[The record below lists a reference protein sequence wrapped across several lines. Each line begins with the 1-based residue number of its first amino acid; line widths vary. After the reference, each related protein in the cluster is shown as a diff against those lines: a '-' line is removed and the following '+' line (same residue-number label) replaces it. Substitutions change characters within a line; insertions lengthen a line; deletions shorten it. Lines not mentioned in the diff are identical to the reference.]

1 MQYNQSNPMDGKI
14 RKPRQ
19 GSVAK
24 AAVWM
29 AAAVVSLTACR
40 EDYILDEQEP
50 EWLGSSIYEYLQ
62 EEGCYSQFVRLIDDL
77 DYAEVL
83 RKTGSKTLFVVDDST
98 FNEFFKDNEWNVRD
112 YKDLSEAQKKLLLN
126 SNMLNNVYYTDMLG
140 RVEGPVEGKCLR
152 RTTALSVQDSV
163 ALVKA
168 SEMPATDYWDKAR
181 EKGHLLLMKDNTAS
195 PMVHFTNKFMQ
206 YNNITEEDFSI
217 IHNGQQRRSKDE
229 VFVNGVRIASAN
241 NKCKNGVVHR
251 LEKLTVPLVN
261 MAEAVNKNSLS
272 KEFARLLD
280 RFCAPYY
287 NAQATLDYQRLH
299 PGSEDSV
306 YVKRYFT
313 ARGQGN
319 EPFLN
324 TPADT
329 LALGTLN
336 FDPGWNRYE
345 ADAQTDMEED
355 MAVMFVPTDEVLE
368 TYWNEGGG
376 RFLKE
381 RYGTWDH
388 VPDRVL
394 DDLVSNHMK
403 QSFDASVPSKFYQ
416 VKNDGQVDMGVEMS
430 NVLRTQ
436 LCNNGVVYFTNRVYP
451 PVAYISVSA
460 PTLVN
465 DNMRVADWAIEE
477 LNFYAYLRSMDS
489 YYSFILP
496 TDEAFS
502 HYLDPISFAQGE
514 PEEWEFYYD
523 TKTGKVGAHVYEYDV
538 ETCSR
543 VREKRSIAPGNA
555 IIEDRLDDIMD
566 YHIIVDT
573 IENCQTGKV
582 FYQTKGKGTIVVR
595 PDNRVEGFD
604 FYGGY
609 QYENNSGVPVAA
621 GDIYDY
627 SLEGNGKTYVTD
639 VLMQAPQKSVYAAI
653 SEHAGTQDNPGP
665 FYEFFRLMTGSEDVF
680 YRDED
685 YSTVD
690 YAVKP
695 FNTYHYTV
703 YVPDNQ
709 SVRNAIKEGLP
720 DWDYVESERQRLDSL
735 NELGLLDEEFIIED
749 YIDSLSSIIT
759 KFVQYHIQDNSVFV
773 GGGTNSGSYETA
785 AMKITVESGKVVP
798 LYFYRLNVQADNNQI
813 AVTDAI
819 GQKHYVQTSD
829 PALYNILTR
838 DYLFDKK
845 DVSSSTQIETSS
857 FAVIHAIDGVLRFE

>member
-1 MQYNQSNPMDGKI
+1 MKGRQ
-14 RKPRQ
+14 RKVRQ
-19 GSVAK
+19 ARAWTLMMPIVVAI
-24 AAVWM
+24 VM
-29 AAAVVSLTACR
+29 LNACR

-50 EWLGSSIYEYLQ
+50 EWLGSSIYDYLKD
-62 EEGCYSQFVRLIDDL
+62 EGCYTQFIRLIDDL

-83 RKTGSKTLFVVDDST
+83 SKTGSKTLFVVNDST
-98 FNEFFKDNEWNVRD
+98 FGEFYRSNEWNVHK
-112 YKDLSEAQKKLLLN
+112 YEDLSSAQKKLLLN
-126 SNMLNNVYYTDMLG
+126 SNMLNNVYYTDMLA

-163 ALVKA
+163 ALITP
-168 SEMPATDYWDKAR
+168 SEMPSTDYWDKGRA
-181 EKGHLLLMKDNTAS
+181 KGYLLLMKDNTAS

-206 YNNITEEDFSI
+206 YNSITEEDFSV
-217 IHNGQQRRSKDE
+217 IHNGQKRRTKDE
-229 VFVNGVRIASAN
+229 VFVNGVRIVSAN

-251 LEKLTVPLVN
+251 LEMLTVPLVN
-261 MAEAVNKNSLS
+261 MAEAVNKNASS
-272 KEFARLLD
+272 SEFARLMD

-299 PGSEDSV
+299 PGSDDSV

-313 ARGQGN
+313 SRGQNN
-319 EPFLN
+319 EEFLN

-329 LALGTLN
+329 LALGSLD

-355 MAVMFVPTDEVLE
+355 MAVMFVPTNEVLDK
-368 TYWNEGGG
+368 YWNEGGG

-381 RYGTWDH
+381 RYGSWDN

-394 DDLVSNHMK
+394 DDLISNHMK

-430 NVLRTQ
+430 NVLSTQ
-436 LCNNGVVYFTNRVYP
+436 LCNNGVIYFTNRVYP

-523 TKTGKVGAHVYEYDV
+523 TKSGKVGARVYEYDV
-538 ETCSR
+538 ETGSR
-543 VREKRSIAPGNA
+543 VREKRTIAPGNA
-555 IIEDRLDDIMD
+555 VIEDRLDDIMD

-573 IENCQTGKV
+573 VENCQAGKV
-582 FYQTKGKGTIVVR
+582 YYQTKGKGTIVVR
-595 PDNRVEGFD
+595 PDSRVEGFD

-609 QYENNSGVPVAA
+609 QYENNEGVAVSS
-621 GDIYDY
+621 DNIYDY
-627 SLEGNGKTYVTD
+627 SLEGNGKTYVID

-653 SEHAGTQDNPGP
+653 SEHAGTQENPGP
-665 FYEFFRLMTGSEDVF
+665 FYEFFRLMAGSEDVF

-709 SVRNAIKEGLP
+709 SVRDAIAGGLP
-720 DWDYVESERQRLDSL
+720 DWDYVESEKQRLDSL
-735 NELGLLDEEFIIED
+735 DERGLLDENFVIED
-749 YIDSLSSIIT
+749 YIDSLSNVIT
-759 KFVQYHIQDNSVFV
+759 KFVQYHIQDNSVYV
-773 GGGTNSGSYETA
+773 GGGVRTGSYETA
-785 AMKITVESGKVVP
+785 AMKVMVEAEKIIP

-813 AVTDAI
+813 VVTDAI
-819 GQKHYVQTSD
+819 GQKHYVQTAD
-829 PALYNILTR
+829 PALYNILAR
-838 DYLFDKK
+838 DYLFNSK

-857 FAVIHAIDGVLRFE
+857 FAVIHAINGVLRFE

>member
-1 MQYNQSNPMDGKI
+1 
-14 RKPRQ
+14 
-19 GSVAK
+19 
-24 AAVWM
+24 
-29 AAAVVSLTACR
+29 
-40 EDYILDEQEP
+40 
-50 EWLGSSIYEYLQ
+50 
-62 EEGCYSQFVRLIDDL
+62 
-77 DYAEVL
+77 
-83 RKTGSKTLFVVDDST
+83 
-98 FNEFFKDNEWNVRD
+98 
-112 YKDLSEAQKKLLLN
+112 
-126 SNMLNNVYYTDMLG
+126 
-140 RVEGPVEGKCLR
+140 
-152 RTTALSVQDSV
+152 
-163 ALVKA
+163 
-168 SEMPATDYWDKAR
+168 
-181 EKGHLLLMKDNTAS
+181 MKDNTAS

-206 YNNITEEDFSI
+206 YNGITEEDFSV
-217 IHNGQQRRSKDE
+217 IHNGQKRRTQDE
-229 VFVNGVRIASAN
+229 VFVNGVRIVSAN

-261 MAEAVNKNSLS
+261 MAEAVNKNASS
-272 KEFARLLD
+272 SEFARLMD

-299 PGSEDSV
+299 PGSDDSV

-313 ARGQGN
+313 SRGQNN
-319 EPFLN
+319 EEFLN

-329 LALGTLN
+329 LALGSLD

-355 MAVMFVPTDEVLE
+355 MAVMFVPTNEVLDK
-368 TYWNEGGG
+368 YWNEGGG

-381 RYGTWDH
+381 RYGSWDN

-394 DDLVSNHMK
+394 DDLISNHMK

-430 NVLRTQ
+430 NVLSTQ
-436 LCNNGVVYFTNRVYP
+436 LCNNGVIYFTNRVYP

-489 YYSFILP
+489 YYRFILP

-523 TKTGKVGAHVYEYDV
+523 TKSGKVGARVYEYDV
-538 ETCSR
+538 ETGSR
-543 VREKRSIAPGNA
+543 VREKRTIAPGNA
-555 IIEDRLDDIMD
+555 VIEDRLDDIMD

-573 IENCQTGKV
+573 VENCQAGKV

-595 PDNRVEGFD
+595 PDSRVEGFD

-609 QYENNSGVPVAA
+609 QYENNEGVAVSS
-621 GDIYDY
+621 DNIYDY

-653 SEHAGTQDNPGP
+653 SEHAGTQENPGP
-665 FYEFFRLMTGSEDVF
+665 FYEFFRLMAGSEDVF

-709 SVRNAIKEGLP
+709 SVRDAIAGGLP
-720 DWDYVESERQRLDSL
+720 DWDFVESEKQRLDSL
-735 NELGLLDEEFIIED
+735 DEQGLLDENFVIED
-749 YIDSLSSIIT
+749 YIDSLSNVIT
-759 KFVQYHIQDNSVFV
+759 KFVQYHIQDNSVYI
-773 GGGTNSGSYETA
+773 GGGARFGSFETA
-785 AMKITVESGKVVP
+785 AMKVMVEAEKIIP

-813 AVTDAI
+813 VVTDAI
-819 GQKHYVQTSD
+819 GQKHYVQTAD
-829 PALYNILTR
+829 PALYNILAR
-838 DYLFDKK
+838 DYLFNSK

-857 FAVIHAIDGVLRFE
+857 FAVIHAINGVLRFE

>member
-1 MQYNQSNPMDGKI
+1 MKGRQ
-14 RKPRQ
+14 RKVRQ
-19 GSVAK
+19 ARAWTLMVPIVVAI
-24 AAVWM
+24 VM
-29 AAAVVSLTACR
+29 LNACR

-50 EWLGSSIYEYLQ
+50 EWLGSSIYDYLKD
-62 EEGCYSQFVRLIDDL
+62 EGCYTQFIRLIDDL

-83 RKTGSKTLFVVDDST
+83 SKTGSKTLFVVNDST
-98 FNEFFKDNEWNVRD
+98 FGEFYRSNEWDVHK
-112 YKDLSEAQKKLLLN
+112 YEDLSSAQKKLLLN
-126 SNMLNNVYYTDMLG
+126 SNMLNNVYYTDMLA

-163 ALVKA
+163 ARITP
-168 SEMPATDYWDKAR
+168 SEMPSTDYWDKGRA
-181 EKGHLLLMKDNTAS
+181 KGYLLLMKDNTAS

-206 YNNITEEDFSI
+206 YNGITEEDFSV
-217 IHNGQQRRSKDE
+217 IHNGQKRRTKDE
-229 VFVNGVRIASAN
+229 VFVNGVRIVSAN

-261 MAEAVNKNSLS
+261 MAEAVNKNASS
-272 KEFARLLD
+272 SEFARLMD

-313 ARGQGN
+313 SRGQNN
-319 EPFLN
+319 EEFLN

-329 LALGTLN
+329 LALGSLD

-355 MAVMFVPTDEVLE
+355 MAVMFVPTNEVLDK
-368 TYWNEGGG
+368 YWNEGGG

-381 RYGTWDH
+381 RYGSWDN

-394 DDLVSNHMK
+394 DDLISNHMK

-430 NVLRTQ
+430 NVLSTQ
-436 LCNNGVVYFTNRVYP
+436 LCNNGVIYFTNRVYP

-523 TKTGKVGAHVYEYDV
+523 TKSGKVGARVYEYDV
-538 ETCSR
+538 ETGSR
-543 VREKRSIAPGNA
+543 VREKRTIAPGNA
-555 IIEDRLDDIMD
+555 VIEDRLDDIMD

-573 IENCQTGKV
+573 VENCQTGKV

-595 PDNRVEGFD
+595 PDSRVDGFD

-609 QYENNSGVPVAA
+609 QYENNEGVAVPS
-621 GDIYDY
+621 DNIYDY

-639 VLMQAPQKSVYAAI
+639 VLMQAPQKSVYSAI
-653 SEHAGTQDNPGP
+653 SEHAGTQENPGP
-665 FYEFFRLMTGSEDVF
+665 FYEFFRLMAGSEDVF

-709 SVRNAIKEGLP
+709 SVRDAIAGGLP
-720 DWDYVESERQRLDSL
+720 DWDFVESEKQRLDSL
-735 NELGLLDEEFIIED
+735 DEQGLLDENFVIED
-749 YIDSLSSIIT
+749 YIDSLSNVIT
-759 KFVQYHIQDNSVFV
+759 KFVQYHIQDNSVYV
-773 GGGTNSGSYETA
+773 GGGARFGSFETA
-785 AMKITVESGKVVP
+785 AMKVMVEAEKIIP

-813 AVTDAI
+813 VVTDAI
-819 GQKHYVQTSD
+819 GQKHYVQTAD
-829 PALYNILTR
+829 PALYNILAR
-838 DYLFDKK
+838 DYLFNSK

-857 FAVIHAIDGVLRFE
+857 FAVIHAINGVLRFE

>member
-1 MQYNQSNPMDGKI
+1 MKGRQ
-14 RKPRQ
+14 RKVRQ
-19 GSVAK
+19 ARAWTLMMPIVVAI
-24 AAVWM
+24 VM
-29 AAAVVSLTACR
+29 LNACH

-50 EWLGSSIYEYLQ
+50 EWLGSSIYDYLKD
-62 EEGCYSQFVRLIDDL
+62 EGCYTQFIRLIDDL

-83 RKTGSKTLFVVDDST
+83 SKTGSKTLFVVNDST
-98 FNEFFKDNEWNVRD
+98 FGEFYRSNEWDVHK
-112 YKDLSEAQKKLLLN
+112 YEDLSSAQKKLLLN
-126 SNMLNNVYYTDMLG
+126 SNMLNNVYYTDMLA

-163 ALVKA
+163 SRITP
-168 SEMPATDYWDKAR
+168 SEMPSTNYWDKGRA
-181 EKGHLLLMKDNTAS
+181 KGYLLLMKDNTAS

-206 YNNITEEDFSI
+206 YNGITEEDFSV
-217 IHNGQQRRSKDE
+217 IHNGQKRRTKDE
-229 VFVNGVRIASAN
+229 VFVNGVRIVSAN

-261 MAEAVNKNSLS
+261 MAEAVNKNASS
-272 KEFARLLD
+272 SEFARLMD

-313 ARGQGN
+313 SRGQNN
-319 EPFLN
+319 EEFLN

-329 LALGTLN
+329 LALGSLD

-355 MAVMFVPTDEVLE
+355 MAVMFVPTNEVLDK
-368 TYWNEGGG
+368 YWNEGGG

-381 RYGTWDH
+381 RYGSWDN

-394 DDLVSNHMK
+394 DDLISNHMK

-430 NVLRTQ
+430 NVLSTQ
-436 LCNNGVVYFTNRVYP
+436 LCNNGVIYFTNRVYP

-523 TKTGKVGAHVYEYDV
+523 TKSGKVGARVYEYDV
-538 ETCSR
+538 ETGSR
-543 VREKRSIAPGNA
+543 VREKRTIAPGNA
-555 IIEDRLDDIMD
+555 VIEDRLDDIMD

-573 IENCQTGKV
+573 VENCQTGKV

-595 PDNRVEGFD
+595 PDSRIEGFD

-609 QYENNSGVPVAA
+609 QYENNEGVAVPS
-621 GDIYDY
+621 DNIYDY

-653 SEHAGTQDNPGP
+653 SEHAGTQENPGP
-665 FYEFFRLMTGSEDVF
+665 FYEFFRLMAGSEDVF

-709 SVRNAIKEGLP
+709 SVRDAIAGGLP
-720 DWDYVESERQRLDSL
+720 DWDFVESEKQRLDSL
-735 NELGLLDEEFIIED
+735 DERGLLDENFVIED
-749 YIDSLSSIIT
+749 YIDSLSNVIT
-759 KFVQYHIQDNSVFV
+759 KFVQYHIQDNSVYV
-773 GGGTNSGSYETA
+773 GGGVRFGSFETA
-785 AMKITVESGKVVP
+785 AMKVMVEAEKIIP

-813 AVTDAI
+813 VVTDAI
-819 GQKHYVQTSD
+819 GQKHYVQTAD
-829 PALYNILTR
+829 PALYNILAR
-838 DYLFDKK
+838 DYLFNSK

-857 FAVIHAIDGVLRFE
+857 FAVIHAINGVLRFE

>member
-1 MQYNQSNPMDGKI
+1 MKGRQ
-14 RKPRQ
+14 RKVRQ
-19 GSVAK
+19 ARAWSLMVPIVVAI
-24 AAVWM
+24 VM
-29 AAAVVSLTACR
+29 LNACR

-50 EWLGSSIYEYLQ
+50 EWLGSSIYDYLKD
-62 EEGCYSQFVRLIDDL
+62 EGCYTQFIRLIDDL

-83 RKTGSKTLFVVDDST
+83 SKTVSKTLFVVNDST
-98 FNEFFKDNEWNVRD
+98 FGEFYRSNEWNVHK
-112 YKDLSEAQKKLLLN
+112 YEDLSSAQKKLLLN
-126 SNMLNNVYYTDMLG
+126 SNMLNNVYYTDMLA

-152 RTTALSVQDSV
+152 RTMALSVQDSV
-163 ALVKA
+163 ARIIP
-168 SEMPATDYWDKAR
+168 SEMPSTDFWDKGR
-181 EKGHLLLMKDNTAS
+181 TKGYLLLMKDNTAS

-206 YNNITEEDFSI
+206 YNGITEEDFSV
-217 IHNGQQRRSKDE
+217 IHNGQKRRTKDE
-229 VFVNGVRIASAN
+229 VFVNGVRIVSAN

-261 MAEAVNKNSLS
+261 MAEAVNKNASS
-272 KEFARLLD
+272 SEFARLMD

-299 PGSEDSV
+299 PGSDDSV

-313 ARGQGN
+313 SRGQNN
-319 EPFLN
+319 EEFLN

-329 LALGTLN
+329 LALGSLD

-355 MAVMFVPTDEVLE
+355 MAVMFVPTNEVLDK
-368 TYWNEGGG
+368 YWNEGGG

-381 RYGTWDH
+381 RYGSWDN

-394 DDLVSNHMK
+394 DDLISNHMK

-430 NVLRTQ
+430 NVLSTQ
-436 LCNNGVVYFTNRVYP
+436 LCNNGVIYFTNRVYP

-523 TKTGKVGAHVYEYDV
+523 TKSGKVGARVYEYDV
-538 ETCSR
+538 ETGSR
-543 VREKRSIAPGNA
+543 VREKRTIAPGNA
-555 IIEDRLDDIMD
+555 VIEDRLDDIMD

-573 IENCQTGKV
+573 VENCQTGKV

-595 PDNRVEGFD
+595 PDSRVEGFD

-609 QYENNSGVPVAA
+609 QYENNEGVAVPS
-621 GDIYDY
+621 DNIYDY

-653 SEHAGTQDNPGP
+653 SEHAGTQENPGP
-665 FYEFFRLMTGSEDVF
+665 FYEFFRLMAGSEDVF

-709 SVRNAIKEGLP
+709 SVRDAIAGGLP
-720 DWDYVESERQRLDSL
+720 DWDFVESEKQRLDSL
-735 NELGLLDEEFIIED
+735 DERGLLDENFVIED
-749 YIDSLSSIIT
+749 YIDSLSNVIT
-759 KFVQYHIQDNSVFV
+759 KFVQYHIQDNSVYI
-773 GGGTNSGSYETA
+773 GGGARFGSFETA
-785 AMKITVESGKVVP
+785 AMKVMVEAEKIIP

-813 AVTDAI
+813 VVTDAI
-819 GQKHYVQTSD
+819 GQKHYVQTAD
-829 PALYNILTR
+829 PALYNILAR
-838 DYLFDKK
+838 DYLFNSK

-857 FAVIHAIDGVLRFE
+857 FAVIHAINGVLRFE

>member
-1 MQYNQSNPMDGKI
+1 MKGRQ
-14 RKPRQ
+14 RKVRQ
-19 GSVAK
+19 ARAWSLMVPIVVAI
-24 AAVWM
+24 VM
-29 AAAVVSLTACR
+29 LNACR

-50 EWLGSSIYEYLQ
+50 EWLGSSIYDYLKD
-62 EEGCYSQFVRLIDDL
+62 EGCYTQFIRLIDDL

-83 RKTGSKTLFVVDDST
+83 SKTGSKTLFVVNDST
-98 FNEFFKDNEWNVRD
+98 FGEFYRSNEWNVHK
-112 YKDLSEAQKKLLLN
+112 YEDLSSAQKKLLLN
-126 SNMLNNVYYTDMLG
+126 SNMLNNVYYTDMLA

-163 ALVKA
+163 ARIIP
-168 SEMPATDYWDKAR
+168 SEMPSTDFWDKGR
-181 EKGHLLLMKDNTAS
+181 TKGYLLLMKDNTAS

-206 YNNITEEDFSI
+206 YNGITEEDFSV
-217 IHNGQQRRSKDE
+217 IHNGQKRRTKDE
-229 VFVNGVRIASAN
+229 VFVNGVRIVSAN

-261 MAEAVNKNSLS
+261 MAEAVNKNASS
-272 KEFARLLD
+272 SEFARLMD

-299 PGSEDSV
+299 PGSDDSV

-313 ARGQGN
+313 SRGQNN
-319 EPFLN
+319 EEFLN

-329 LALGTLN
+329 LALGSLD

-355 MAVMFVPTDEVLE
+355 MAVMFVPTNEVLDK
-368 TYWNEGGG
+368 YWNEGGG

-381 RYGTWDH
+381 RYGSWDN

-394 DDLVSNHMK
+394 DDLISNHMK

-430 NVLRTQ
+430 NVLSTQ
-436 LCNNGVVYFTNRVYP
+436 LCNNGVIYFTNRVYP

-523 TKTGKVGAHVYEYDV
+523 TKSGKVGARVYEYDV
-538 ETCSR
+538 ETGSR
-543 VREKRSIAPGNA
+543 VREKRTIAPGNA
-555 IIEDRLDDIMD
+555 VIEDRLDDIMD

-573 IENCQTGKV
+573 VENCQTGKV

-595 PDNRVEGFD
+595 PDSRVEGFD

-609 QYENNSGVPVAA
+609 QYENNEGVAVPS
-621 GDIYDY
+621 DNIYDY

-653 SEHAGTQDNPGP
+653 SEHAGTQENPGP
-665 FYEFFRLMTGSEDVF
+665 FYEFFRLMAGSEDVF

-709 SVRNAIKEGLP
+709 SVRDAIAGGLP
-720 DWDYVESERQRLDSL
+720 DWDFVESEKQRLDSL
-735 NELGLLDEEFIIED
+735 DERGLLDENFVIED
-749 YIDSLSSIIT
+749 YIDSLSNVIT
-759 KFVQYHIQDNSVFV
+759 KFVQYHIQDNSVYI
-773 GGGTNSGSYETA
+773 GGGARFGSFETA
-785 AMKITVESGKVVP
+785 AMKVMVEAEKIIP

-813 AVTDAI
+813 VVTDAI
-819 GQKHYVQTSD
+819 GQKHYVQTAD
-829 PALYNILTR
+829 PALYNILAR
-838 DYLFDKK
+838 DYLFNSK

-857 FAVIHAIDGVLRFE
+857 FAVIHAINGVLRFE

>member
-1 MQYNQSNPMDGKI
+1 MKGRQ
-14 RKPRQ
+14 RKVRQ
-19 GSVAK
+19 ARAWSLMVPIVVAI
-24 AAVWM
+24 VM
-29 AAAVVSLTACR
+29 LNACR

-50 EWLGSSIYEYLQ
+50 EWLGSSIYDYLKD
-62 EEGCYSQFVRLIDDL
+62 EGCYTQFIRLIDDL

-83 RKTGSKTLFVVDDST
+83 SKTGSKTLFVVNDST
-98 FNEFFKDNEWNVRD
+98 FGEFYRSNEWNVHK
-112 YKDLSEAQKKLLLN
+112 YEDLSSAQKKLLLN
-126 SNMLNNVYYTDMLG
+126 SNMLNNVYYTDMLA

-163 ALVKA
+163 ARIIP
-168 SEMPATDYWDKAR
+168 SEMPSTDYWDKGR
-181 EKGHLLLMKDNTAS
+181 TKGYLLLMKDNTAS

-206 YNNITEEDFSI
+206 YNGITEEDFSV
-217 IHNGQQRRSKDE
+217 IHNGQKRRTKDE
-229 VFVNGVRIASAN
+229 VFVNGVRIVSAN

-261 MAEAVNKNSLS
+261 MAEAVNKNASS
-272 KEFARLLD
+272 SEFARLMD

-299 PGSEDSV
+299 PGSDDSV

-313 ARGQGN
+313 SRGQNN
-319 EPFLN
+319 EEFLN

-329 LALGTLN
+329 LALGSLD

-355 MAVMFVPTDEVLE
+355 MAVMFVPTNEVLDK
-368 TYWNEGGG
+368 YWNEGGG

-381 RYGTWDH
+381 RYGSWDN

-394 DDLVSNHMK
+394 DDLISNHMK

-430 NVLRTQ
+430 NVLSTQ
-436 LCNNGVVYFTNRVYP
+436 LCNNGVIYFTNRVYP

-523 TKTGKVGAHVYEYDV
+523 TKSGKVGARVYEYDV
-538 ETCSR
+538 ETGSR
-543 VREKRSIAPGNA
+543 VREKRTIAPGNA
-555 IIEDRLDDIMD
+555 VIEDRLDDIMD

-573 IENCQTGKV
+573 VENCQTGKV

-595 PDNRVEGFD
+595 PDSRVEGFD

-609 QYENNSGVPVAA
+609 QYENNEGVAVPS
-621 GDIYDY
+621 DNIYDY

-653 SEHAGTQDNPGP
+653 SEHAGTQENPGP
-665 FYEFFRLMTGSEDVF
+665 FYEFFRLMAGSEDVF

-709 SVRNAIKEGLP
+709 SVRDAIAGGLP
-720 DWDYVESERQRLDSL
+720 DWDFVESEKQRLDSL
-735 NELGLLDEEFIIED
+735 DERGLLDENFVIED
-749 YIDSLSSIIT
+749 YIDSLSNVIT
-759 KFVQYHIQDNSVFV
+759 KFVQYHIQDNSVYI
-773 GGGTNSGSYETA
+773 GGGARFGSFETA
-785 AMKITVESGKVVP
+785 AMKVMVEAEKIIP

-813 AVTDAI
+813 VVTDAI
-819 GQKHYVQTSD
+819 GQKHYVQTAD
-829 PALYNILTR
+829 PALYNILAR
-838 DYLFDKK
+838 DYLFNSK

-857 FAVIHAIDGVLRFE
+857 FAVIHAINGVLRFE

>member
-1 MQYNQSNPMDGKI
+1 MKGRL
-14 RKPRQ
+14 RKVQ
-19 GSVAK
+19 TSLWAMTFCVA
-24 AAVWM
+24 AT
-29 AAAVVSLTACR
+29 SLLTACH

-50 EWLGSSIYEYLQ
+50 EWLGNSIYDYLQ
-62 EEGCYSQFVRLIDDL
+62 EEGCYSQFIRLIEDL

-83 RKTGSKTLFVVDDST
+83 RKTGSKTLFVVNDSA
-98 FNEFFKDNEWNVRD
+98 FGEFYKSNEWNVRR
-112 YKDLSEAQKKLLLN
+112 YEDLSVAQKKLLLN

-163 ALVKA
+163 AWVTP
-168 SEMPATDYWDKAR
+168 SEMPATDFWDDAR
-181 EKGHLLLMKDNTAS
+181 AKGHILLMKDNTAS
-195 PMVHFTNKFMQ
+195 PMVHFTNKFMR
-206 YNNITEEDFSI
+206 YNSITEEDFAV
-217 IHNGQQRRSKDE
+217 IHNGQRRLSKDE
-229 VFVNGVRIASAN
+229 VFVNGVRIVSAN

-261 MAEAVNKNSLS
+261 MAEAVNKNAASS
-272 KEFARLLD
+272 EFARLMD

-287 NAQATLDYQRLH
+287 NEQATLDYQRLH
-299 PGSEDSV
+299 PGSDDSV
-306 YVKRYFT
+306 FVKRYFT
-313 ARGQGN
+313 GRGQN
-319 EPFLN
+319 NLEFLY

-329 LALGTLN
+329 LALGLLN

-345 ADAQTDMEED
+345 ADNQTDMEED
-355 MAVMFVPTDEVLE
+355 MGVMFVPTNEVLDL
-368 TYWNEGGG
+368 YWNEGGG

-381 RYGTWDH
+381 RYGTWEN

-394 DDLVSNHMK
+394 DDLISNHMK

-416 VKNDGQVDMGVEMS
+416 VKNDGQVDMGVDMR
-430 NVLRTQ
+430 NVLGTQ
-436 LCNNGVVYFTNRVYP
+436 LCNNGLVYFTDRVYP

-465 DNMRVADWAIEE
+465 DNMKIADWAIEQ

-496 TDEAFS
+496 TDEAFA

-523 TKTGKVGAHVYEYDV
+523 MKSGKVGAHVYEYDV
-538 ETCSR
+538 EGGFR
-543 VREKRSIAPGNA
+543 RNQKREIAPGNA

-573 IENCQTGKV
+573 VENCKMGKT
-582 FYQTKGKGTIVVR
+582 FYLTKGKGTIMVK
-595 PDNRVEGFD
+595 PDDGVGGFD
-604 FYGGY
+604 FFGGY
-609 QYENNSGVPVAA
+609 QYENRRGVAIPAD
-621 GDIYDY
+621 DIYDY

-639 VLMQAPQKSVYAAI
+639 FLMQAPQKSVYAAI
-653 SEHAGTQDNPGP
+653 REHAGTDENPGP
-665 FYEFFRLMTGSEDVF
+665 FYEFFRLMAGSENVF

-685 YSTVD
+685 YSTTD

-709 SVRNAIKEGLP
+709 SVRDAIAAGLP
-720 DWDYVESERQRLDSL
+720 DWHYVESEAARLDSL
-735 NELGLLDEEFIIED
+735 DALGLLDESFVKEN
-749 YIDSLSSIIT
+749 YIDSLSTVIT
-759 KFVQYHIQDNSVFV
+759 KFVQYHIQDNSVYV
-773 GGGTNSGSYETA
+773 GGGSNSGSYETA
-785 AMKITVESGKVVP
+785 AMKVSYEGDKVIP
-798 LYFYRLNVQADNNQI
+798 LYFYRLNVQADNSQI
-813 AVTDAI
+813 SVTDAI
-819 GQKHYVQTSD
+819 GVRHHVLTED
-829 PALYNILTR
+829 PSLYNILAR
-838 DYLFDKK
+838 DYLFNTK
-845 DVSSSTQIETSS
+845 DVSTSTQIETSS

>member
-1 MQYNQSNPMDGKI
+1 MKGRQ
-14 RKPRQ
+14 RKVRQ
-19 GSVAK
+19 ARAWTLIVPIVVAI
-24 AAVWM
+24 VM
-29 AAAVVSLTACR
+29 LNACR

-50 EWLGSSIYEYLQ
+50 EWLGSSIYDYLKD
-62 EEGCYSQFVRLIDDL
+62 EGCYTQFIRLIDDL

-83 RKTGSKTLFVVDDST
+83 SKTGSKTLFVVNDST
-98 FNEFFKDNEWNVRD
+98 FGEFYKSNEWNVHK
-112 YKDLSEAQKKLLLN
+112 YEDLSSAQKKLLLN
-126 SNMLNNVYYTDMLG
+126 SNMLNNVYYTDMLA

-163 ALVKA
+163 ALITP
-168 SEMPATDYWDKAR
+168 SEMPSTDYWDKGRA
-181 EKGHLLLMKDNTAS
+181 KGYLLLMKDNTAS

-206 YNNITEEDFSI
+206 YNGITEEDFSV
-217 IHNGQQRRSKDE
+217 IHNGQKRRTKDE
-229 VFVNGVRIASAN
+229 VFVNGVRIVSAN

-261 MAEAVNKNSLS
+261 MAEAVNKNASS
-272 KEFARLLD
+272 SEFARLMD

-299 PGSEDSV
+299 PGSDDSV

-313 ARGQGN
+313 SRGQNN
-319 EPFLN
+319 EEFLN

-329 LALGTLN
+329 LALGSLD

-355 MAVMFVPTDEVLE
+355 MAVMFVPTNEVLDK
-368 TYWNEGGG
+368 YWNEGGG

-381 RYGTWDH
+381 RYGTWDN

-394 DDLVSNHMK
+394 DDLISNHMK

-430 NVLRTQ
+430 NVLSTQ
-436 LCNNGVVYFTNRVYP
+436 LCNNGVIYFTNRVYP

-523 TKTGKVGAHVYEYDV
+523 TKSGKVGARVYEYDV
-538 ETCSR
+538 ETGSR
-543 VREKRSIAPGNA
+543 VREKRTIAPGNA
-555 IIEDRLDDIMD
+555 VIEDRLDDIMD

-573 IENCQTGKV
+573 VENCQAGKV

-595 PDNRVEGFD
+595 PDSRVEGFD

-609 QYENNSGVPVAA
+609 QYENNEGVAVSS
-621 GDIYDY
+621 DNIYDY

-639 VLMQAPQKSVYAAI
+639 VLMQAPQKSVYTAI
-653 SEHAGTQDNPGP
+653 SEHAGTQENPGP
-665 FYEFFRLMTGSEDVF
+665 FYEFFRLMAGSEDVF

-709 SVRNAIKEGLP
+709 SVRDAIAGGLP
-720 DWDYVESERQRLDSL
+720 DWDYVESEKQRLDSL
-735 NELGLLDEEFIIED
+735 DERGLLDENFVIED
-749 YIDSLSSIIT
+749 YIDSLSNVIT
-759 KFVQYHIQDNSVFV
+759 KFVQYHIQDNSVYV
-773 GGGTNSGSYETA
+773 GGGVRTGSYETA
-785 AMKITVESGKVVP
+785 AMKVMVEAEKIIP

-813 AVTDAI
+813 VVTDAI
-819 GQKHYVQTSD
+819 GQKHYVQTAD
-829 PALYNILTR
+829 PALYNILAR
-838 DYLFDKK
+838 DYLFNSK

-857 FAVIHAIDGVLRFE
+857 FAVIHAINGVLRFE

>member
-1 MQYNQSNPMDGKI
+1 MKGRQ
-14 RKPRQ
+14 RKVRQ
-19 GSVAK
+19 ARAWTLIVPIVVAI
-24 AAVWM
+24 VM
-29 AAAVVSLTACR
+29 LNACR

-50 EWLGSSIYEYLQ
+50 EWLGSSIYDYLKD
-62 EEGCYSQFVRLIDDL
+62 EGCYTQFIRLIDDL

-83 RKTGSKTLFVVDDST
+83 SKTGSKTLFVVNDST
-98 FNEFFKDNEWNVRD
+98 FGEFYKSNEWNVHK
-112 YKDLSEAQKKLLLN
+112 YEDLSSAQKKLLLN
-126 SNMLNNVYYTDMLG
+126 SNMLNNVYYTDMLA

-163 ALVKA
+163 ALITP
-168 SEMPATDYWDKAR
+168 SEMPSTDYWDKGRA
-181 EKGHLLLMKDNTAS
+181 KGYLLLMKDNTAS

-206 YNNITEEDFSI
+206 YNGITEEDFSV
-217 IHNGQQRRSKDE
+217 IHNGQKRRTKDE
-229 VFVNGVRIASAN
+229 VFVNGVRIVSAN

-261 MAEAVNKNSLS
+261 MAEAVNKNASS
-272 KEFARLLD
+272 SEFARLMD

-299 PGSEDSV
+299 PGSDDSV

-313 ARGQGN
+313 SRGQNN
-319 EPFLN
+319 EEFLN

-329 LALGTLN
+329 LALGSLD

-355 MAVMFVPTDEVLE
+355 MAVMFVPTNEVLDK
-368 TYWNEGGG
+368 YWNEGGG

-381 RYGTWDH
+381 RYGSWDN

-394 DDLVSNHMK
+394 DDLISNHMK

-430 NVLRTQ
+430 NVLSTQ
-436 LCNNGVVYFTNRVYP
+436 LCNNGVIYFTNRVYP

-523 TKTGKVGAHVYEYDV
+523 TKSGKVGARVYEYDV
-538 ETCSR
+538 ETGSR
-543 VREKRSIAPGNA
+543 VREKRTIAPGNA
-555 IIEDRLDDIMD
+555 VIEDRLDDIMD

-573 IENCQTGKV
+573 VENCQAGKV

-595 PDNRVEGFD
+595 PDSRVEGFD

-609 QYENNSGVPVAA
+609 QYENNEGVAVSS
-621 GDIYDY
+621 DNIYDY

-653 SEHAGTQDNPGP
+653 SEHAGTQENPGP
-665 FYEFFRLMTGSEDVF
+665 FYEFFRLMAGSEDVF

-709 SVRNAIKEGLP
+709 SVRDAIAGGLP
-720 DWDYVESERQRLDSL
+720 DWDYVESEKQRLDSL
-735 NELGLLDEEFIIED
+735 DERGLLDENFVIED
-749 YIDSLSSIIT
+749 YIDSLSNVIT
-759 KFVQYHIQDNSVFV
+759 KFVQYHIQDNSVYV
-773 GGGTNSGSYETA
+773 GGGVRTGSYETA
-785 AMKITVESGKVVP
+785 AMKVMVEAEKIIP

-813 AVTDAI
+813 VVTDAI
-819 GQKHYVQTSD
+819 GQKHYVQTAD
-829 PALYNILTR
+829 PALYNILAR
-838 DYLFDKK
+838 DYLFNSK

-857 FAVIHAIDGVLRFE
+857 FAVIHAINGVLRFE